1 MVKKVCNPL
10 LVDGDLKDE
19 SREKEILSPY
29 IKPNKDF
36 TIFYTKDDT
45 TDTQNK

>member
-19 SREKEILSPY
+19 SRDKEILSPY
-29 IKPNKDF
+29 VE
-36 TIFYTKDDT
+36 
-45 TDTQNK
+45 